1 MGMKILLKK
10 ELILGLE
17 AVATIHSFPAEDA
30 IYLSSTVD
38 SGSMDQAKIEQAELT
53 GIGALISIQV
63 NCLRSK
69 VSVERSLES
78 NPFAIDIEDN
88 AFSA

>member
-10 ELILGLE
+10 ELIIGLE
-17 AVATIHSFPAEDA
+17 AVTTVHSFPAEDA

-53 GIGALISIQV
+53 GIVL
-63 NCLRSK
+63 
-69 VSVERSLES
+69 
-78 NPFAIDIEDN
+78 
-88 AFSA
+88 